1 MQGGGGLSSCIED
14 KPEYKILTVRPVIQN
29 TDVKIKSSLGDILAR
44 KLRILNSFQEFLKK
58 FTKTSWHLRN
68 LI

>member
-1 MQGGGGLSSCIED
+1 MNARGGGLSSCIED

-44 KLRILNSFQEFLKK
+44 KLRI
-58 FTKTSWHLRN
+58 
-68 LI
+68 